1 MKICEVYK
9 SIQGEGPAMGDL
21 MTFVRT
27 SGCNL
32 RCDGCDT
39 SHEDGM
45 NASISDIVEICE
57 RMKNIQYYDQV
68 LITGGE
74 PFIQPEIPDLIRA
87 LSDADF
93 IVDVETNGT
102 LSIPEDLIHCTRYI
116 VVSPKKGYPI
126 SRSILDKISRY
137 VYWKFVVGPRPW
149 MWTISQINEFIDRH
163 EIEPDMVY
171 LMPYDDNQNSS
182 EVWEY
187 CLRYG
192 YNYSDRLQYRHN
204 QSGPNGEDDRS

>member
-1 MKICEVYK
+1 MKIREVYK

-39 SHEDGM
+39 PHEDGF

-57 RMKNIQYYDQV
+57 RMKNIQYYDRV

-87 LSDADF
+87 LSDAYF

-102 LSIPEDLIHCTRYI
+102 LNIPEDLIHCTRYL

-126 SRSILDKISRY
+126 SRSILDKILRY

-149 MWTISQINEFIDRH
+149 MWTISQINEFIDRN

-182 EVWEY
+182 KVWKY

-204 QSGPNGEDDRS
+204 PLYIGTED